1 MRFDSCRTSLDKT
14 GEIEKNRTTVKIVFA
29 GLPAAD
35 SVERTLAILLT
46 TYRIQAGGVCRTKY
60 LLINVI

>member
-1 MRFDSCRTSLDKT
+1 MK
-14 GEIEKNRTTVKIVFA
+14 KNRTTVKIVFA